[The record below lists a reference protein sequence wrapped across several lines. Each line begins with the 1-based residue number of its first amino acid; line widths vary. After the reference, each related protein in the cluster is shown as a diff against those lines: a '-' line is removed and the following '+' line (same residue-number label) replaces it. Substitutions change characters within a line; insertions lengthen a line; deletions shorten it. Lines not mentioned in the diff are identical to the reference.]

1 MDKELLKTISRLRRA
16 MPRNEDVMALC
27 DALEARLLK
36 SEQPPKYEHAE
47 VGYEIATNENGDR
60 VGNMT
65 VKKFDKTAYQREY
78 MRKRRAERPS

>member
-36 SEQPPKYEHAE
+36 SDEPTIKADDEAAP
-47 VGYEIATNENGDR
+47 INR
-60 VGNMT
+60 P
-65 VKKFDKTAYQREY
+65 KFDKTAYQREY